1 LTQGAPKEDE
11 KETVTGPSQ
20 IPHSPAVAADGAV
33 RSLPAQRR
41 PPASG
46 SGSADPVAPIATVSE
61 GADFVGRGL
70 AWPMQVDHSGSIRLT
85 SGPAEL
91 DSSLRLVLVTAP
103 GERVMR
109 PEFGCRIHEL
119 VFEPVN
125 ANTLGRMTQAT
136 REALTR
142 WEPRIDLEA
151 VAAVPDPDVPGLVL
165 ISIDYR
171 VRATNDRRN
180 LVHPFYVIPQDG
192 D

>member
-1 LTQGAPKEDE
+1 
-11 KETVTGPSQ
+11 
-20 IPHSPAVAADGAV
+20 V

-41 PPASG
+41 PPATAPAG
-46 SGSADPVAPIATVSE
+46 VDPAPSISTGSE
-61 GADFVGRGL
+61 GVDFVGRGL

-85 SGPAEL
+85 SGTSDL
-91 DSSLRLVLVTAP
+91 DSSLRLVLITAP

-142 WEPRIDLEA
+142 WEPRIDVEA
-151 VAAVPDPDVPGLVL
+151 VSAVSDPAVSGLVH

-180 LVHPFYVIPQDG
+180 LVHPFYVIPQEG